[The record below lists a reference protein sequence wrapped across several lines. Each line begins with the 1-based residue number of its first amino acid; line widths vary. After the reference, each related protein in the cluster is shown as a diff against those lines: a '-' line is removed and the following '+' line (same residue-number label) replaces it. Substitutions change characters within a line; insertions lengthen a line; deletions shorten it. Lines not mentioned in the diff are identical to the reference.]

1 MAQARFSGVSAR
13 SQLFLDAVNLEFV
26 TGNLLRGQPAA
37 ATPQSVDGKNED
49 SSEKFSPRRSDFLLL
64 NGCGRAPAINII
76 GSFFPAWMI
85 CLTAGVILA
94 FLVRF
99 FLLRYRIETEVGP
112 LALIYP
118 VRRCFLYVSAVAD
131 FFR

>member
-1 MAQARFSGVSAR
+1 MK
-13 SQLFLDAVNLEFV
+13 
-26 TGNLLRGQPAA
+26 TPLRGSASAA
-37 ATPQSVDGKNED
+37 VTS
-49 SSEKFSPRRSDFLLL
+49 LLL

-85 CLTAGVILA
+85 CVTAGVILA

-99 FLLRYRIETEVGP
+99 FLLRYRLETEVGP
-112 LALIYP
+112 LALFYP
-118 VRRCFLYVSAVAD
+118 CVVVLFTCLLWLI